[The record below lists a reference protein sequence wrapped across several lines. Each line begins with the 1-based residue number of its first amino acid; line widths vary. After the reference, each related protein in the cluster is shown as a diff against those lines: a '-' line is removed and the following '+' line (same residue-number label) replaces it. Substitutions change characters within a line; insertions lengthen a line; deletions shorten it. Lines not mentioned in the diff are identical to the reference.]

1 MRPIGHKF
9 STIYHSMTTIE
20 AKSDKSNIDPRIL
33 SLFKPLANCKNIQVF
48 LHGSWAD
55 NSTTPFSDIDDFIII
70 DDVAITDEEREDI
83 EIKLKKIEHEF
94 YKLDPIQHH
103 GHWQI
108 NKSELNNYDN
118 SIIPLFI
125 LQDSIK
131 LVGDSTVSATIN
143 YSKTYNSLR
152 NRIIG
157 TSKNI
162 ELFYQ
167 SYKENRLTI
176 YDLKRF
182 VGSIALIP
190 PLLYQLQGIEYTKK
204 EAIQKA
210 NNMLSKESLILI
222 QWASDLRNNWKGL
235 IESNAYIQ
243 FKERQNQIPIGNWAE
258 YAKTNSPIID
268 AEKHTPI
275 NISDNLIDQFISDC
289 QSIIDYNSIQR
300 KTIEDYET
308 AYKNIEKY
316 AIEQGATIVGKFG
329 EIKHPGISD
338 LDVFICLPD
347 SEYKTKEQ
355 KIHNY
360 IDTSK
365 ELTFFFTHPTVC
377 ISESMLN
384 SFPYLHTVSN
394 LHITY
399 NRDNISIPEINTE
412 SYIQKLNELWV
423 LLILPLVEN
432 LRNNIKHVPIRPIL
446 LRLKN
451 LHTAIDNL
459 SKQQGL
465 ISNEIEKT
473 TQIRNSVLKSPQG
486 ARSIIEKEIESSYH
500 RIISLINNYKPSSSN
515 KSDYLIIGKK
525 FVFQTG
531 NFTLDSS
538 KEIIAYNLPYH
549 FFKIVNAYYCP
560 NKNSDNDLKQYFT
573 AYKEIDKISE
583 ELNTSNPFVFLL
595 THFIYIKQTN
605 PNKARFYKILSN
617 FPRNLSFMILKH
629 I

>member
-1 MRPIGHKF
+1 
-9 STIYHSMTTIE
+9 MTTIE

-70 DDVAITDEEREDI
+70 DDSAITKDEKKDI
-83 EIKLKKIEHEF
+83 EIRLKKVEQEF

-103 GHWQI
+103 GHWQFY
-108 NKSELNNYDN
+108 KSELTNFDN

-125 LQDSIK
+125 LQDSIN
-131 LVGDSTVSATIN
+131 LVGSPIINATIN
-143 YSKTYNSLR
+143 YSKTYTNLR
-152 NRIIG
+152 NNIAV
-157 TSKNI
+157 TCKNI
-162 ELFYQ
+162 ELFY
-167 SYKENRLTI
+167 SLYKENRLTI

-182 VGSIALIP
+182 VGSVALIP

-210 NNMLSKESLILI
+210 NKVLSKESLILI

-235 IESNAYIQ
+235 IENNPYIQ
-243 FKERQNQIPIGNWAE
+243 FKERQNQIPLVNWAE

-268 AEKHTPI
+268 AKKHTPI

-300 KTIEDYET
+300 KTVEDYET

-377 ISESMLN
+377 ISESMLD

-394 LHITY
+394 LIITY
-399 NRDNISIPEINTE
+399 NNNDIIIPEITTE
-412 SYIQKLNELWV
+412 SYIERLNELWV
-423 LLILPLVEN
+423 LFLLPIGEN
-432 LRNNIKHVPIRPIL
+432 LQKNIKYES
-446 LRLKN
+446 LRHMFLILKN

-459 SKQQGL
+459 SKQQGWV
-465 ISNEIEKT
+465 SNEIKKS
-473 TQIRNSVLKSPQG
+473 TQLRNHVLKSKQG
-486 ARSIIEKEIESSYH
+486 VRIQVEKEIENSYQK
-500 RIISLINNYKPSSSN
+500 ILSLIDSYKPSSKN
-515 KSDYLIIGKK
+515 KQDYFIVGKK

-531 NFTLDSS
+531 NFKLDLL
-538 KEIIAYNLPYH
+538 KERTEYNLPFH
-549 FFKIVNAYYCP
+549 FFNIIKAYYYP
-560 NKNSDNDLKQYFT
+560 NRNRDNNMQQYLT
-573 AYKEIDKISE
+573 AYNEIDMISQK
-583 ELNTSNPFVFLL
+583 LNTSNPFIFLIS
-595 THFIYIKQTN
+595 HFTYIKQRN
-605 PNKARFYKILSN
+605 PKKVKFYKMLSS
-617 FPRNLSFMILKH
+617 FPRKLSFWLLKYL
-629 I
+629 